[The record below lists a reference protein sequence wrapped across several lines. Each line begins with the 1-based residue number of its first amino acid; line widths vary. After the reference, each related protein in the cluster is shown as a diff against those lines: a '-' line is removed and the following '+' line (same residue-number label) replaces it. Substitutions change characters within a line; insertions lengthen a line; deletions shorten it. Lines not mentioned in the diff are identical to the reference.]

1 MIKSRFD
8 LWHHFMALNKFLPAS
23 VNLFLEIQER
33 EREKKWFK
41 NFINFSTLYIYM
53 EKYVWLNNIS
63 IKRRN
68 VNEIITHRITDS
80 YHRFCDRRNLYIYIY
95 LEFILTHILFRINRP
110 NICITARF
118 IHTFINTCR
127 TLLSPRFISLTK
139 HHPLYARLTINKT
152 ILSIRPYRNF

>member
-1 MIKSRFD
+1 MKLLHTGSRI
-8 LWHHFMALNKFLPAS
+8 P
-23 VNLFLEIQER
+23 
-33 EREKKWFK
+33 
-41 NFINFSTLYIYM
+41 
-53 EKYVWLNNIS
+53 
-63 IKRRN
+63 
-68 VNEIITHRITDS
+68 IIGFAIVGT
-80 YHRFCDRRNLYIYIY
+80 YIYIY
-95 LEFILTHILFRINRP
+95 LEFILTHILFRINRL